1 MGQSYAL
8 SSAPTPPLQLVH
20 EFLIYITFFCQMTLF
35 NGLRFSYVDLT
46 SVSLMIPCFSPIHV
60 PQNLHSI
67 STPPFPS
74 QFFPYLD
81 TFVTPASLLTSPAHP
96 PPIVSFT
103 VPCSMCVASPHV
115 ESKLLEGTI
124 FLLPLLYIF
133 ETQYLA
139 GNTVGLH
146 C

>member
-8 SSAPTPPLQLVH
+8 SSAATPLQLVH

-35 NGLRFSYVDLT
+35 NGLRFSYIDLT
-46 SVSLMIPCFSPIHV
+46 LVSLMIPCFSPIHV

-81 TFVTPASLLTSPAHP
+81 TFATPASLLTSPDHP

-103 VPCSMCVASPHV
+103 VPCSMCAASPHV

-139 GNTVGLH
+139 GNTAGLH